1 MSFDRT
7 VLHNGLTVITEAMT
21 GIRSVAVGIWVDTGT
36 RDELATER
44 GASHFLEHLLFK
56 GTDELGS
63 LEISRRFD
71 AIGAEANAFTSKDS
85 TCFWVRLLD
94 EDLAEGLGLL
104 AQMLQRPAF
113 RPGDVDSERDV
124 VIEEI
129 NMNDDD
135 PGDLAHEQFFRA
147 VFSGHPLEHPVLGSK
162 ASVKALTPELLE
174 RYWRRRYRAGSTV
187 LAVAGNL
194 DHRRVVDLAG
204 RLFGVW
210 DGGSVTHSLEEPPAD
225 PGVRAVRR
233 ETEQVHVVLGG
244 RGLVR
249 GDDRRYAFGVL
260 DSVLGGTASSR
271 LFRTIREDRGL
282 AYSVYSFRAAYADA
296 GAYGVYAGTT
306 ARNVGTVLDLANREL
321 ANVARNGV
329 TDEELARAKGGM
341 RGSMALALEDPNSRM
356 VRLGK
361 EEIAGMEHLSVDQRI
376 ARLNAVTADDV
387 HEVAEVVLTGPRTL
401 GVVGPFDT
409 AEVERF
415 L

>member
-36 RDELATER
+36 RDELAAER

-71 AIGAEANAFTSKDS
+71 AIGAEANAFTTKDS

-94 EDLAEGLGLL
+94 EDLAEGLDLL

-113 RPGDVDSERDV
+113 RSGDVNSERDV

-147 VFSGHPLEHPVLGSK
+147 VFSGHPLEYPVLGSR

-194 DHRRVVDLAG
+194 DHRHVVDLAG
-204 RLFGVW
+204 RLFGAW
-210 DGGSVTHSLEEPPAD
+210 DGGSVTHSLKEPPAG
-225 PGVRAVRR
+225 PGVRTVRR

-271 LFRTIREDRGL
+271 LFHTIREDRGL

-306 ARNVGTVLDLANREL
+306 ARNVGTVLELLDREL
-321 ANVARNGV
+321 ANVAHNGV

-341 RGSMALALEDPNSRM
+341 CGSMALALEDPNSRM
-356 VRLGK
+356 VRLGQ
-361 EEIAGMEHLSVDQRI
+361 EEIVGMEHLSVDQRI

-387 HEVAEVVLTGPRTL
+387 HEVAEMVLTGPRVL
-401 GVVGPFDT
+401 GVVGPLDA
-409 AEVERF
+409 AELERF